1 MTANTVCVPEVLLLS
16 RCETQGRGAD
26 GDMSE
31 SRDDTRRA
39 DAGRDDAG
47 QDGGTPRD
55 GANNDQEFPVA
66 GFGHALHLLLMAIAK
81 TNASV
86 GPLLDEFTA
95 KHADYL
101 RELQQSAGSGEPA
114 QATDNFIL
122 ASRLIYKRLSDLQ
135 ARQAAARSDAEH
147 TPAVARLH

>member
-1 MTANTVCVPEVLLLS
+1 MTANTVCAPEVLLLS
-16 RCETQGRGAD
+16 LCETQGRGAD

-55 GANNDQEFPVA
+55 GANNDQEFSVA

-81 TNASV
+81 TNAAV

-101 RELQQSAGSGEPA
+101 RELQGAGGGEPA

-135 ARQAAARSDAEH
+135 TRQAAARSDGERA
-147 TPAVARLH
+147 PAAARLH

>member
-1 MTANTVCVPEVLLLS
+1 
-16 RCETQGRGAD
+16 
-26 GDMSE
+26 MSD

-47 QDGGTPRD
+47 QDGATPRE
-55 GANNDQEFPVA
+55 GATDQEFPIA

-81 TNASV
+81 TNAAV

-101 RELQQSAGSGEPA
+101 RELQESAGGGEPA

-135 ARQAAARSDAEH
+135 ARQAAARREH
-147 TPAVARLH
+147 DSAPVAARLH

>member
-1 MTANTVCVPEVLLLS
+1 MTLNTVSATEVLLLL
-16 RCETQGRGAD
+16 RCEKQGRGAD

-101 RELQQSAGSGEPA
+101 RELQQSAGGGEPA

-135 ARQAAARSDAEH
+135 ARQAAARSDAERS
-147 TPAVARLH
+147 PAVARLH

>member
-1 MTANTVCVPEVLLLS
+1 MTSNTVSATEVLLLL
-16 RCETQGRGAD
+16 RCEKRGRGAD

-47 QDGGTPRD
+47 QDGGTPRE

-101 RELQQSAGSGEPA
+101 RELQQGAGAGEPA

-135 ARQAAARSDAEH
+135 ARQAAARSDAERS
-147 TPAVARLH
+147 PAVARFH